1 METDAIQIH
10 SSVIAHGSRDFM
22 SVTGVYKYNKNKN
35 LPLFLPRVLYIIL
48 CGSALAIITTK
59 VIIFFGL
66 NFSLNKVGKCSPKTH
81 MEMKLTESNVL
92 SVLRESTCA
101 VILGFHF
108 SYFDRLSLGGS

>member
-1 METDAIQIH
+1 MHTKPAFIYSVGNICHLDSMETDAIQIH

-59 VIIFFGL
+59 
-66 NFSLNKVGKCSPKTH
+66 
-81 MEMKLTESNVL
+81 
-92 SVLRESTCA
+92 
-101 VILGFHF
+101 
-108 SYFDRLSLGGS
+108 